1 MLGAII
7 IIVIAVLLTKLIIYL
22 SENSLDNHI
31 DKSQNEKERLEQLN
45 KRVQSDICS
54 INIEETREGEAEE
67 RYIES
72 ELQRQNFPKRVL
84 RDMYIP
90 YNGETKQIDVLLLTQ
105 FGIYVIESKDYS
117 GWIFGSLNS
126 KIWTQSLNKNNRYK
140 FYNPIWQNN
149 SHIKALC
156 TYLHSKCEYFNLE
169 DDDFYS
175 LIIFSG
181 KAELKK
187 IPQNLVDCKVI
198 NDYELN
204 DYINYE
210 NMNKPQIFTEE
221 QLDKFYNILLPTTQ
235 VSDEVKQKHIENVKK
250 YQIKN
255 S

>member
-1 MLGAII
+1 MLSFII
-7 IIVIAVLLTKLIIYL
+7 FIIVILLIKFIFYIINAI
-22 SENSLDNHI
+22 SNKNI
-31 DKSQNEKERLEQLN
+31 DTSQNEIERLEQLN
-45 KRVQSDICS
+45 KRIQSDIYS
-54 INIEETREGEAEE
+54 IDIGETREGEAEE

-90 YNGETKQIDVLLLTQ
+90 YNRETKQIDVLLLTQ

-126 KIWTQSLNKNNRYK
+126 KIWTQSLNKYSRYK

-156 TYLHSKCEYFNLE
+156 EYLNLE
-169 DDDFYS
+169 EKYFYS
-175 LIIFSG
+175 LIIFSE

-187 IPQNLVDCKVI
+187 IPTNLVDCKVI

-204 DYINYE
+204 DCINYE
-210 NMNKPQIFTEE
+210 NMNKPQIFTED
-221 QLDKFYNILLPTTQ
+221 QLNKFYNILLPTTQ